1 MDIGLGIFNI
11 NPLLFGTSLGSL
23 GTVLWGAGG
32 TDWLQVAW
40 NVFLVILGV
49 NALIMVHELGHFL
62 AARACGVRC
71 DKFYL
76 GIDIFGLSFFKFKW
90 GDTEYGLGILPF
102 IGGYVKMYGQED
114 NPGQIAKE
122 IEKAKIAVAEQPGL
136 QEPSQHNKGINKGV
150 AIELAK
156 QEQSGKKRQSGA
168 NQSVDANDKNP
179 VPSSNELAQMEKML
193 YAKDSYLSKSI
204 PQRMMIISA
213 GVFMNIVFAWICAST
228 AYMIGL
234 HETPCSVGGISPGS
248 PAWSAN
254 LQIGDQIVGANGTKV
269 VRFQQLM
276 DAIIDGAGTEEG
288 VKLQIQR
295 PNVEEPIEK
304 QIIARKSKTAFV
316 PTIGITNLCTL
327 DLVPQ
332 SPFSSLLTQAL
343 KRDGEAGTLT
353 QVVDLSGG
361 AVLSE
366 VNGQPVGD
374 FADFVKIQYTH
385 FDQPLLCQF
394 KSQEEQG
401 QAVSLSL
408 PTIPMKELGIQFEM
422 GEITA
427 IKLGSA
433 AEQAGIEVGD
443 TLLSVDGATD
453 FDPMKLPQQL
463 LKRKLSGTDSVV
475 LELKKKNGSTISHT
489 LPLSANPE
497 RLLTLSPNDA
507 VACNPL
513 GIAYQIKNVIRSVD
527 PEGKAAGLQITPGA
541 VVESIEFP
549 NYAPSGLAE
558 TSFIQLLKENV
569 VSTVGF
575 RITSLADRIDLPF
588 IYENLFAMIPSG
600 TKARLHTLVEGKPI
614 VYDLELVDSTDWF
627 EMERGLNFKPSS
639 YLVRADSL
647 GQAME
652 LGFYKTVD
660 ATLMVYRFL
669 KNIGRNVSAR
679 AMGGPITIVKVA
691 YGSSSE
697 GMGQFLLFL
706 CLIGANLAVLNILP
720 IPVLDGGHL
729 VFLAYE
735 GIFRRPPNEA
745 VQVALSYLGLFLIL
759 ALMFWVFALD
769 LGFIPRM

>member
-11 NPLLFGTSLGSL
+11 NLLLFGTSLGSL

-76 GIDIFGLSFFKFKW
+76 GIDIFGLSFYKFKW

-122 IEKAKIAVAEQPGL
+122 IEKAKIAVAEQPVL
-136 QEPSQHNKGINKGV
+136 QVPNQHNKGINKGV

-156 QEQSGKKRQSGA
+156 QGQSGEKTQEG
-168 NQSVDANDKNP
+168 VIP
-179 VPSSNELAQMEKML
+179 VPSPNELAQMEKML

-204 PQRMMIISA
+204 PQRMMIIGA
-213 GVFMNIVFAWICAST
+213 GVFMNIVFAWVCAST

-234 HETPCSVGGISPGS
+234 YETPCSVGGISPGS

-288 VKLQIQR
+288 VQLQIQR
-295 PNVEEPIEK
+295 PGVEQPIEK
-304 QIIARKSKTAFV
+304 RVVARKSKTAFV

-343 KRDGEAGTLT
+343 KRDGAEGTLA

-394 KSQEEQG
+394 KSQEGQG
-401 QAVSLSL
+401 QSVSLSL
-408 PTIPMKELGIQFEM
+408 PAILRKELGIRFEI

-427 IKLGSA
+427 IKAGSA
-433 AEQAGIEVGD
+433 AEQVGIEVGD

-475 LELKKKNGSTISHT
+475 LELKKKDGSTISHT
-489 LPLSANPE
+489 LPLSVHPE

-513 GIAYQIKNVIRSVD
+513 GIAYQIKNVVGSVVGSVD
-527 PEGKAAGLQITPGA
+527 SKGTTADLPIPSGA

-549 NYAPSGLAE
+549 NYAPSGLSE

-588 IYENLFAMIPSG
+588 IYENLLAMIPSG
-600 TKARLHTLVEGKPI
+600 TKVRLHTLVEGKPI
-614 VYDLELVDSTDWF
+614 VYDLELIDSTDWF

-639 YLVRADSL
+639 YLVRADSV

-652 LGFYKTVD
+652 LGFNKTVD